1 MTPSA
6 TVLKFQ
12 NEDDRIAALDPKDR
26 PLQETPRHTCA
37 LGGVMAASSAV
48 AGVVPIL
55 HSGGGCGWANF
66 FGFIGASGGG
76 QIGDGG
82 AMMTPCTTLLEK
94 HVVFGG
100 EERLRDQIQ
109 STFELMNGDLF
120 VTVSGCIP
128 ALIGDD
134 VEGVVSEF
142 RKPEYPP
149 IINVKSSGFN
159 GTSYDGYDLFLDAV
173 INQYLEEKPLQKGLV
188 NILGVQP
195 CQHIFWKGDLQ
206 LIKSNL
212 DSIGLEANQIF
223 GGRYGVERLKKIPAA
238 ELNIVLNSWQGVDA
252 AKKLKE
258 KFGTPYIVCPGTPIG
273 PIETTRFLRTVADHL
288 EVKTEL
294 LDQWIETQTKIA
306 YDDFN
311 MVATFLYMGFCNVY
325 FAVVAESNMAI
336 GLVRYFTNE
345 CGLLPAVVI
354 VTDNPPEEAREL
366 IADRLTKDLE
376 GMIVPDVFFEND
388 TYLIHK
394 KLEKYSFMLLL
405 ASSMEKYAAKK
416 YMAGHHTVSFPAFDR
431 IILKRTYAGFGGG
444 NVLLEDLFSKF
455 ARPF

>member
-1 MTPSA
+1 MTAPA

-37 LGGVMAASSAV
+37 LGGAFAAASAI

-100 EERLRDQIQ
+100 EERLRDQIK

-142 RKPEYPP
+142 KTEEYPA

-159 GTSYDGYDLFLDAV
+159 GTSYDGYELLLDAIV
-173 INQYLEEKPLQKGLV
+173 DQYLEEKPLQKGLV
-188 NILGVQP
+188 NILGIQP
-195 CQHIFWKGDLQ
+195 CQHIYWKGDLE
-206 LIKSNL
+206 LIKKNL
-212 DSIGLEANQIF
+212 DALGLETNQIF
-223 GGRYGVERLKKIPAA
+223 GGRYGVEGVKNIPAA
-238 ELNIVLNSWQGVDA
+238 ELNIVLNSWQGVET

-258 KFGTPYIVCPGTPIG
+258 KFGTPYIVYPGLPIG
-273 PIETTRFLRTVADHL
+273 PIETTRFLRTVAGHL
-288 EVKTEL
+288 DVNQEL
-294 LDQWIETQTKIA
+294 LDRWIATQTQIA

-311 MVATFLYMGFCNVY
+311 MIATSLYMGFCNVY
-325 FAVVAESNMAI
+325 YAVVAESNMAI
-336 GLVRYFTNE
+336 GLVRYLTNE
-345 CGLLPAVVI
+345 CGLLPATVI
-354 VTDNPPEEAREL
+354 ITDNPPAEVREL
-366 IADRLTKDLE
+366 ITDRLTKELE
-376 GMIVPDVFFEND
+376 GMIVPDVHFEND

-394 KLEKYSFMLLL
+394 KLEKYTFMLLF
-405 ASSMEKYAAKK
+405 ASSMEKYAARK

-431 IILKRTYAGFGGG
+431 VILKRTYAGFGGG

>member
-1 MTPSA
+1 MSASA
-6 TVLKFQ
+6 TVLKFN
-12 NEDDRIAALDPKDR
+12 NEDERIAALDPRDR

-37 LGGVMAASSAV
+37 LGGAFVAATAVTGVM
-48 AGVVPIL
+48 PIL
-55 HSGGGCGWANF
+55 HSGGGCGWSNF

-82 AMMTPCTTLLEK
+82 ALTTPCSTLLEK

-100 EERLRDQIQ
+100 EERLRDQIA
-109 STFELMNGDLF
+109 STMELMNGDLF

-142 RKPEYPP
+142 KKPEYPP

-173 INQYLEEKPLQKGLV
+173 IDQYLEEKPVQKGLV
-188 NILGVQP
+188 NILGIQP
-195 CQHIFWKGDLQ
+195 CQHIFWKGDLG
-206 LIKSNL
+206 LFKTNL
-212 DSIGLEANQIF
+212 DGIGLETNQIF
-223 GGRYGVERLKKIPAA
+223 GGRYGVEGLKKIPAA
-238 ELNIVLNSWQGVDA
+238 ELNIVLNSWQGLKA
-252 AKKLKE
+252 AEKLKE
-258 KFGTPYIVCPGTPIG
+258 KFGTPYIVYPGLPIG
-273 PIETTRFLRTVADHL
+273 PIETSRFLRTVAEHVDV
-288 EVKTEL
+288 EKER
-294 LDQWIETQTKIA
+294 LDNWIKSQSEDA

-311 MVATFLYMGFCNVY
+311 LIATALYTGFCNVY
-325 FAVVAESNMAI
+325 YAVVAESNMAI
-336 GLVRYFTNE
+336 GLVRYLTNE

-354 VTDNPPEEAREL
+354 VTDNPPAEVRDL
-366 IADRLTKDLE
+366 ITDRLTKELE
-376 GMIVPDVFFEND
+376 GMIVPDVYFEND

-394 KLEKYSFMLLL
+394 KLEKYSFMLLF
-405 ASSMEKYAAKK
+405 ASSMEKYAANK

-431 IILKRTYAGFGGG
+431 VILKRTYAGFGGG
-444 NVLLEDLFSKF
+444 NSLLEDLFSKF